1 MRHVLVYPTWRC
13 HLNCPYCNY
22 FLQED
27 GLSMK
32 YGGSGRIY
40 KVEKELNSD
49 ELLSLLKS
57 FNADLYEFTGGEPLR
72 FNGIEQVLNNLPKW
86 AITSNT
92 LHSIEKIDFSN
103 CLFWT
108 ASFHPHISDT
118 GIDKFILNV
127 KKIKR
132 KGVTTA
138 ITLVAKPETVGKV
151 LMWSDR
157 FYQLDRFYQKGF
169 GVNIH
174 AYYEDPTFSW
184 EKYPTEWNMLRKSSF
199 LRYNERFFNL
209 SGVKGS
215 EKCCGGK
222 DYFVIGPDG
231 KVFRCV
237 TDMLFHGKVLDKLSD
252 DLYKCNQ
259 ICYAC
264 CDWTHGIREEI
275 I

>member
-13 HLNCPYCNY
+13 SLHCPYCQY
-22 FLQED
+22 LLQED

-40 KVEKELNSD
+40 KVKKELNSN
-49 ELLSLLKS
+49 ELLNLLNS
-57 FNADLYEFTGGEPLR
+57 FKADVYEFTGGEPLR

-92 LHSIEKIDFSN
+92 LHSIETIDFSK
-103 CLFWT
+103 CFFWT
-108 ASFHPHISDT
+108 ASFHPHISDI
-118 GIDKFILNV
+118 GIDKFVLNV
-127 KKIKR
+127 QKIKQ
-132 KGVTTA
+132 KGVPTA
-138 ITLVAKPETVGKV
+138 ITLVAKPDTVQKV

-157 FYQLDRFYQKGF
+157 FYQKGF
-169 GVNIH
+169 MVNIH

-184 EKYPTEWNMLRKSSF
+184 EKYPVEWKRLRKSPF
-199 LRYNERFFNL
+199 LKYNERFFSL

-215 EKCCGGK
+215 EKCHGGK

-231 KVFRCV
+231 KIFRCV
-237 TDMLFHGKVLDKLSD
+237 TDMLFHGRVLDKISD
-252 DLYKCNQ
+252 NFYGCKQN
-259 ICYAC
+259 CYPS
-264 CDWTHGIREEI
+264 CDWAHGIREEI